1 MKKLGKKSITIAI
14 IVFLL
19 AMMVVLA
26 CNIPKPQPSA
36 TTGETKET
44 KAGETTETTA
54 EETKPVEVKFESPN
68 LLVEPAVSVIVTMYS
83 GLVYDAY
90 YNTWDGPYQT
100 GGWGSGVVVNPDGFI
115 VTAGHVVEWGED
127 EVKYALIDQQVF
139 QFYDTTNWTDDDWTW
154 VYANFKVEG
163 QNGSKPDRE
172 IYVQFNQAEGG
183 IDNIQKWY
191 RAELIDFSPWEQR
204 DIAIVRIE
212 GRNLPSALLGNSD
225 DLEVGNQITVIG
237 YPGAADISDES
248 IMVPSVTQGI
258 VSARKMVGGTE
269 VYQVDASAA
278 PGNSGGPVVNT
289 NGDVVGILTMGSPD
303 AQGFN
308 FIRPS
313 NDIKQM
319 VNKNGV
325 ENTLG
330 WSTEEFKAG
339 LIAYYA
345 GDYETAIEHFRNI
358 LDIFPSHLKA
368 QEYIQKAKEKQLE
381 SG

>member
-1 MKKLGKKSITIAI
+1 MKKFGKKSIFITIA
-14 IVFLL
+14 VFLL

-26 CNIPKPQPSA
+26 CNIPKPQPST
-36 TTGETKET
+36 TTGETKAE
-44 KAGETTETTA
+44 ETTETTA
-54 EETKPVEVKFESPN
+54 EETKPVEVKIENPTA
-68 LLVEPAVSVIVTMYS
+68 LVEPAVCVVVTMYS

-100 GGWGSGVVVNPDGFI
+100 GGWGSGVVVNPDGYI

-127 EVKYALIDQQVF
+127 EVKYALIDQQISAY
-139 QFYDTTNWTDDDWTW
+139 YDTTDWTNDDWTW

-172 IYVQFNQAEGG
+172 IYAQFNQAEGG

-191 RAELIDFSPWEQR
+191 RAELVDFSPWEQR
-204 DIAIVRIE
+204 DIAVIRIE
-212 GRNLPSALLGNSD
+212 ESNLPSALLGNSD
-225 DLEVGNQITVIG
+225 DLEVGNQVTVIG
-237 YPGAADISDES
+237 YPGAADISEES
-248 IMVPSVTQGI
+248 IMVPTVTQGI

-269 VYQVDASAA
+269 VYQVDAAAA
-278 PGNSGGPVVNT
+278 PGNSGGPVCNKD
-289 NGDVVGILTMGSPD
+289 GEVVGILTMGS
-303 AQGFN
+303 AEAAGFE

-325 ENTLG
+325 ENKLG

-345 GDYETAIEHFRNI
+345 GDYKTAIEHFRNI
-358 LDIFPSHLKA
+358 LDLFPSHLKA
-368 QEYIQKAKEKQLE
+368 QEYIQRAKEKQLE
-381 SG
+381 QG